1 MTSGDP
7 GAGPDGR
14 RLGDQRVGRLLRW
27 YPRAWRERYGDE
39 FLAMV
44 EDGLD
49 GRPPGWRLRLAVVWA
64 GLRER
69 ARQAVPAKLWRMAAE
84 ADPPPPMSWLG
95 MVPAVISAV
104 LFWSFQ
110 NLTVVAF
117 SAGANRQ
124 ARGAVP
130 ADAMVG
136 LCVVV
141 GVAVAVSGLAAGP
154 ALTRFL
160 RAGGWPWIRRPVA
173 VAAGGTAVAAA
184 ALTQLLLLAR
194 SMTLEQFPGSMAFLA
209 WFIATIVPLGAALR
223 FWRQAVVIMAGRLEL
238 RPRARTVQIMLNA
251 VATSA
256 AVAITPV
263 GLIWTGLTGSMAWL
277 IVPSGVYL
285 LFSTGRSAPA
295 RLWWAWHRAQRLR
308 AAGTGGR

>member
-1 MTSGDP
+1 
-7 GAGPDGR
+7 
-14 RLGDQRVGRLLRW
+14 
-27 YPRAWRERYGDE
+27 
-39 FLAMV
+39 MV

-69 ARQAVPAKLWRMAAE
+69 ARQAVPAKLWRMASE

-110 NLTVVAF
+110 NLTVVAL
-117 SAGANRQ
+117 SADAYRQ

-173 VAAGGTAVAAA
+173 VAAGATGVAAA

-209 WFIATIVPLGAALR
+209 WFIATMVPLGAALW
-223 FWRQAVVIMAGRLEL
+223 FWRQAVVIMAGRIEL
-238 RPRARTVQIMLNA
+238 RPGVRAVQVMLNA

-256 AVAITPV
+256 AFAITPV

-277 IVPSGVYL
+277 VVPSGVFF

-295 RLWWAWHRAQRLR
+295 RLWCAWHRARRLR
-308 AAGTGGR
+308 AAGTGGGEHGAR